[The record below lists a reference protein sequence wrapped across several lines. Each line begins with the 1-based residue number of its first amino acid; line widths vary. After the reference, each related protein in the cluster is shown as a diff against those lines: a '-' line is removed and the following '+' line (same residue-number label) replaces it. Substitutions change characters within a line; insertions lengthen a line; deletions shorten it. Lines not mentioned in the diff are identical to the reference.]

1 MRYVMSNI
9 LSNKTLKQKA
19 KPNAKKKTYDAKI
32 ENFVTLSIRVF
43 SSDRD
48 WAESVSSRMNTIA
61 PRDQFIP

>member
-19 KPNAKKKTYDAKI
+19 KPNAKKTYDTKI